1 MVLLPTNIFD
11 TLDLKRRGG
20 KTNDDHA
27 GPSLQLSGTLN
38 YQQIRYTRS
47 EKEGRG
53 DKTNDDQI
61 DPSLQV
67 SGTVTYQQIRYTR
80 SEGTGVKT
88 NDE

>member
-1 MVLLPTNIFD
+1 
-11 TLDLKRRGG
+11 
-20 KTNDDHA
+20 
-27 GPSLQLSGTLN
+27 LSGTLN